1 MIVYVTDIK
10 HHSPRLGYKVDTIV
24 LHATGSSTAKGTL
37 SYFRNPFSK
46 VSAHY
51 LIDKDGTIYA
61 CVNEAR
67 AAWHAGKC
75 FLPYANQRSIGIEL
89 VNKNDGVDPYPE
101 AQMIALRQLITEI
114 KRRHPIRYLVSH
126 AEIAKPKGRKSDPK
140 GFDMETLRQ
149 WAKLSYIIDAPTAK
163 QIATETTDEQPT
175 LIALGDEQPQ
185 QVDAT
190 TTEQHSRPC

>member
-10 HHSPRLGYKVDTIV
+10 HHSPRLGYKVDTII
-24 LHATGSSTAKGTL
+24 LHATGNSTAKGAL

-89 VNKNDGVDPYPE
+89 VNKNDGVDPYPD
-101 AQMIALRQLITEI
+101 AQILTLRQLITEI

-126 AEIAKPKGRKSDPK
+126 AETAKPKRRKSDPK
-140 GFDMETLRQ
+140 GLDMEALRQ
-149 WAKLSYIIDAPTAK
+149 WAKLSYTTDAPARK
-163 QIATETTDEQPT
+163 QIAEDTDSDQPT
-175 LIALGDEQPQ
+175 LIALGDNQPQ
-185 QVDAT
+185 QVDTTAT
-190 TTEQHSRPC
+190 

>member
-1 MIVYVTDIK
+1 MIIYVTDIK

-24 LHATGSSTAKGTL
+24 LHATANSTAKGAL

-67 AAWHAGKC
+67 AAWHAGKS

-114 KRRHPIRYLVSH
+114 KRRHPIKYLVSH
-126 AEIAKPKGRKSDPK
+126 AEIAKPKGRKTDPK
-140 GFDMETLRQ
+140 GLDMEALRQ
-149 WAKLSYIIDAPTAK
+149 WAKLSYTIDAPARK
-163 QIATETTDEQPT
+163 QVAEDTNSDQPT
-175 LIALGDEQPQ
+175 LIALSDDQNEEQIPQ
-185 QVDAT
+185 AT
-190 TTEQHSRPC
+190 

>member
-1 MIVYVTDIK
+1 MIIYVTDIK

-24 LHATGSSTAKGTL
+24 LHATGNSSAKGAL
-37 SYFRNPFSK
+37 SHFRNPFSK

-89 VNKNDGVDPYPE
+89 VNKNDGVDPYPDP
-101 AQMIALRQLITEI
+101 QILALRQLIIEI

-126 AEIAKPKGRKSDPK
+126 AEIAMPKGRKSDPK
-140 GFDMETLRQ
+140 GFDMEALRQ
-149 WAKLSYIIDAPTAK
+149 WAKLSYTIDTPAGK
-163 QIATETTDEQPT
+163 QIAEDTDNDQPT
-175 LIALGDEQPQ
+175 LFALGDDQPQ
-185 QVDAT
+185 QVDTTAT
-190 TTEQHSRPC
+190 

>member
-1 MIVYVTDIK
+1 MIIYVTDIK

-24 LHATGSSTAKGTL
+24 LHATGNSSAKGAL
-37 SYFRNPFSK
+37 SHFRNPFSK

-89 VNKNDGVDPYPE
+89 VNKNDGVDPYPDP
-101 AQMIALRQLITEI
+101 QILALRQLIIEI

-126 AEIAKPKGRKSDPK
+126 AEIAMPKGRKSDPK
-140 GFDMETLRQ
+140 GFDMEALRQ
-149 WAKLSYIIDAPTAK
+149 WAKLSYTIDTPAAK
-163 QIATETTDEQPT
+163 QIAEDTDNDQAT
-175 LIALGDEQPQ
+175 LFALGDDQPQ
-185 QVDAT
+185 QVDTTAT
-190 TTEQHSRPC
+190 

>member
-1 MIVYVTDIK
+1 MIIYVTDIH
-10 HHSPRLGYKVDTIV
+10 HHSPRLGYKVDTII
-24 LHATGSSTAKGTL
+24 LHATASSSAKGAL

-51 LIDKDGTIYA
+51 IIDKDGTIYA

-89 VNKNDGVDPYPE
+89 VNKNDGVDPYPDP
-101 AQMIALRQLITEI
+101 QILALRQLIIEI

-126 AEIAKPKGRKSDPK
+126 AEIAMPKGRKSDPK
-140 GFDMETLRQ
+140 GFDMEALRQ
-149 WAKLSYIIDAPTAK
+149 WAKLSYTIDTPAAK
-163 QIATETTDEQPT
+163 QIAEDTDNDQAT
-175 LIALGDEQPQ
+175 LFALGDDQPQ
-185 QVDAT
+185 QVDTTAT
-190 TTEQHSRPC
+190 

>member
-1 MIVYVTDIK
+1 MIIYVTDIK
-10 HHSPRLGYKVDTIV
+10 HHSPRLGYKVDTII
-24 LHATGSSTAKGTL
+24 LHATGNSSAKGAL
-37 SYFRNPFSK
+37 SHFRNPFSK

-75 FLPYANQRSIGIEL
+75 FLPYANQRSVGIEL
-89 VNKNDGVDPYPE
+89 VNKNDGVDPYPDP
-101 AQMIALRQLITEI
+101 QILALRQLITEI

-149 WAKLSYIIDAPTAK
+149 WAKLSYTIDTPAAK
-163 QIATETTDEQPT
+163 QIATETADEQPT
-175 LIALGDEQPQ
+175 LIALGDDQNEKQMPQ
-185 QVDAT
+185 AT
-190 TTEQHSRPC
+190 

>member
-1 MIVYVTDIK
+1 MIIYVTDIK

-24 LHATGSSTAKGTL
+24 LHATGNNSAKGAL
-37 SYFRNPFSK
+37 SHFRNPFSK

-89 VNKNDGVDPYPE
+89 VNKNDGVDPYPDP
-101 AQMIALRQLITEI
+101 QILALRQLIIEI

-126 AEIAKPKGRKSDPK
+126 AEIAMPKGRKSDPK
-140 GFDMETLRQ
+140 GFDMEALRQ
-149 WAKLSYIIDAPTAK
+149 WAKLSYTIDTPAAK
-163 QIATETTDEQPT
+163 QIAEDTDNDQAT
-175 LIALGDEQPQ
+175 LFALGDDQPQ
-185 QVDAT
+185 QVDTTAT
-190 TTEQHSRPC
+190 

>member
-1 MIVYVTDIK
+1 MIIYVTDIK
-10 HHSPRLGYKVDTIV
+10 HHSPRLGYKVDTII
-24 LHATGSSTAKGTL
+24 LHATGNSSAKGAL
-37 SYFRNPFSK
+37 NHFRNPFSK

-89 VNKNDGVDPYPE
+89 VNKNDGVDPYPDP
-101 AQMIALRQLITEI
+101 QILALRQLIIEI

-126 AEIAKPKGRKSDPK
+126 AEIAMPKGRKSDPK
-140 GFDMETLRQ
+140 GFDMEALRQ
-149 WAKLSYIIDAPTAK
+149 WAKLSYTIDTPAGK
-163 QIATETTDEQPT
+163 QIAEDTDNDQPT
-175 LIALGDEQPQ
+175 LFALGDDQPQ
-185 QVDAT
+185 QVDTTAT
-190 TTEQHSRPC
+190 